1 MRLNT
6 LKRRPE
12 FDRLRSGRKWVAA
25 SFILQ
30 GAPRR
35 EGDGEHG
42 PRFGFV
48 VASKALRESGAGKGA
63 ERPGAVMRNRARRRL
78 KEAVRLLAG
87 NHARA
92 DFDYVV
98 IGRRDSLHQGFADL
112 LEELQL
118 AFGKVNRPPRDDD
131 GKSRSGGMKTAKAK
145 NNQGH
150 PGTKAGETPASP
162 PSGRERQSAKSD
174 RE

>member
-1 MRLNT
+1 M
-6 LKRRPE
+6 
-12 FDRLRSGRKWVAA
+12 AA

-30 GAPRR
+30 GAPRG
-35 EGDGEHG
+35 EGAEEGG

-48 VASKALRESGAGKGA
+48 VASKALRESGAAKGA

-87 NHARA
+87 NHARL

-118 AFGKVNRPPRDDD
+118 AFGKVNRPPREGD
-131 GKSRSGGMKTAKAK
+131 GKPRSGGARK

-150 PGTKAGETPASP
+150 LGTKAGATPASP
-162 PSGRERQSAKSD
+162 PAQSDESGRAPRVIANDGRKQP
-174 RE
+174 